1 MKSKSNKI
9 SESIKEHK
17 VEQKKLDEKF
27 GNFAGKIEKKQRE
40 VLNDALNSSLTFMK
54 EFINDIIID
63 RKVINASSDQIRDI
77 IEETQGFK
85 QLVDEY
91 IQFMNIQKYSTKQEK
106 EVLIT
111 LNAIKDLLEN
121 KVHQPL
127 EKLLPQVDKAEEL
140 EKTVQEE
147 AIKAQEGFR
156 EKANEAP
163 ESLLKQE
170 NLGGV
175 VLLPKSPERM
185 ENSQELADKAN
196 EEAKRSRIEIENLL
210 SNYDENI
217 QSKLY
222 ECMKTQEISYK
233 YYLSIINKRKGF
245 KQGYDIYIKSIK
257 ELIRANMSN
266 TTSSNKYGQNVNYN
280 YKNMRDSILD
290 YNKEMHESDL
300 KDLCIGEEVL
310 ESLHAIDKAWKELL
324 PLVKQTREAK
334 QEALDLKREAKD
346 LQKEAKEYEKKYR
359 EQMRKYAQ
367 YEKLLFKHNEV
378 SSQESGANPL
388 VNLEQMRHG
397 ESSSATF
404 PQNSEKVSSQK
415 LGVGKTDHPDEP
427 RPEAP
432 SLLDNPGSQ
441 AMSSQDIEKIHEKIY
456 EKRSEDVYVNKKSI
470 NEKDKIMIETE
481 RMLVYKKGIIEEI
494 ASATTGYHKPNENSC
509 FISECG
515 GGVFDGVSQG
525 GRGAEASQMAKEFFK
540 QELPKLFSTIKRDRL
555 SSVQIEAELKQITL
569 KLNSEIKE
577 KLNKNTK
584 IRALTTLALVMP
596 IGDGKMMA
604 VNVGDSRVY
613 VLSKDGKLNH
623 ITTDDGPFDKSQY
636 WNEYQR
642 ILWFFRVGS

>member
-1 MKSKSNKI
+1 MDKRGQEGMKCPHHNSGPKKILDFIKNTVKNTFNKIECDGGDMNCRIVDVVLPQKRELSKEEIHAKRKEAIQSANNAYKSYQDVYKRAQEEQKIANQAQSGFDKHFENMKSKSNKI

-233 YYLSIINKRKGF
+233 YYLSIINKEKDLSRGM
-245 KQGYDIYIKSIK
+245 IYI
-257 ELIRANMSN
+257 
-266 TTSSNKYGQNVNYN
+266 
-280 YKNMRDSILD
+280 
-290 YNKEMHESDL
+290 L
-300 KDLCIGEEVL
+300 K
-310 ESLHAIDKAWKELL
+310 A
-324 PLVKQTREAK
+324 
-334 QEALDLKREAKD
+334 
-346 LQKEAKEYEKKYR
+346 
-359 EQMRKYAQ
+359 
-367 YEKLLFKHNEV
+367 
-378 SSQESGANPL
+378 
-388 VNLEQMRHG
+388 
-397 ESSSATF
+397 
-404 PQNSEKVSSQK
+404 
-415 LGVGKTDHPDEP
+415 
-427 RPEAP
+427 
-432 SLLDNPGSQ
+432 
-441 AMSSQDIEKIHEKIY
+441 
-456 EKRSEDVYVNKKSI
+456 
-470 NEKDKIMIETE
+470 
-481 RMLVYKKGIIEEI
+481 
-494 ASATTGYHKPNENSC
+494 
-509 FISECG
+509 
-515 GGVFDGVSQG
+515 
-525 GRGAEASQMAKEFFK
+525 
-540 QELPKLFSTIKRDRL
+540 
-555 SSVQIEAELKQITL
+555 
-569 KLNSEIKE
+569 
-577 KLNKNTK
+577 
-584 IRALTTLALVMP
+584 
-596 IGDGKMMA
+596 
-604 VNVGDSRVY
+604 
-613 VLSKDGKLNH
+613 
-623 ITTDDGPFDKSQY
+623 
-636 WNEYQR
+636 
-642 ILWFFRVGS
+642 